1 MDIDDEGYVTLMDDS
16 QTTRSDL
23 KLPEGDLAQEIKGKF
38 ESDESVKITV
48 LKAME
53 EEAIIGYKIDTK
65 A

>member
-1 MDIDDEGYVTLMDDS
+1 MDIDDEGYVTLMDDGPN
-16 QTTRSDL
+16 TRSDL
-23 KLPEGDLAQEIKGKF
+23 KLPEGDLAQEIKAKF
-38 ESDESVKITV
+38 ENDESVKITV